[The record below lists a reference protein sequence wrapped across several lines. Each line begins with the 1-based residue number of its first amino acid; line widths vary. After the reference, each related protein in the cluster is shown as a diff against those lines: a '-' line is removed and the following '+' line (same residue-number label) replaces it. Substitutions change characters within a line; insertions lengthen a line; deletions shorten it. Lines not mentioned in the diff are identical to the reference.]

1 MLDKVSPELR
11 HFFIGL
17 LAALLAV
24 ASEHISD
31 FNLSPV
37 IGALVGAAIGYG
49 LLWVTP
55 LVRQYGVGDKKETK
69 DGPV

>member
-17 LAALLAV
+17 LAALLGA
-24 ASEHISD
+24 ASDHIGD
-31 FNLSPV
+31 LNLNPA
-37 IGALVGAAIGYG
+37 IGALVGAALGYG

-55 LVRQYGVGDKKETK
+55 LVRQYGVGDKKETT